1 MNELRFLEVIG
12 KIDEDLLK
20 EADVDIEKQ
29 YSSKPSIAKRRIY
42 AFGSVAAAAV
52 VTVGSVA
59 VYTSHPPS
67 DLLVDHSI
75 VHQDI
80 SSKNN
85 NETNNKGISSA
96 TDYDDPTEKSTLN
109 EDNIQQTDPMNP
121 QATSVSDDSFVQT
134 TTINNSNEP
143 STPSDN
149 KTPQITEP
157 QINGYK
163 GGVSAE
169 NCYVQP
175 FIATIDSDFD
185 DYGVDELHHIDVRT
199 ADGSYRQLRPEE
211 YDVNGI
217 SSEIGNSDFGG
228 YIGKIVEVNDHDYH
242 GNQAESQEPA
252 IAGADVY
259 YYAPMGNNK
268 VFIIVKKGDQCSM
281 FIDDNVN
288 VSSGFQNGLAF
299 FDVNSADDIQ
309 TIEYHIDVP
318 DNSGR
323 MITAVQKTIT
333 DTHKINSFY
342 ELICQLQP
350 EDYSDLPEHIGT
362 PQWLV
367 DAWANYDA
375 ASDAPAREDYCIAI
389 KLKDGT
395 VLQDINYRPYLGNG
409 YIEGMQ
415 ELTAEQNTELRTL
428 LG

>member
-1 MNELRFLEVIG
+1 MNELRFLKVMG

-20 EADVDIEKQ
+20 EAEVDIEKK
-29 YSSKPSIAKRRIY
+29 YSSKPSISKRRIY

-59 VYTSHPPS
+59 VYNSHTPS
-67 DLLVDHSI
+67 DQLADHSI

-80 SSKNN
+80 SGKNDDEPNN
-85 NETNNKGISSA
+85 NDVPSA
-96 TDYDDPTEKSTLN
+96 TEKSTFN
-109 EDNIQQTDPMNP
+109 EDNIQQTDPINP
-121 QATSVSDDSFVQT
+121 QATSVSDDSFIQS
-134 TTINNSNEP
+134 TIVNNSNEP
-143 STPSDN
+143 PPNDN

-157 QINGYK
+157 QNNGNK

-185 DYGVDELHHIDVRT
+185 YYGVDELHHIDIRT
-199 ADGSYRQLRPEE
+199 ADGFYRQLRPDE
-211 YDVNGI
+211 YDTNGI
-217 SSEIGNSDFGG
+217 SSTINISDFGG
-228 YIGKIVEVNDHDYH
+228 YIGKIVEVSDYDYH

-268 VFIIVKKGDQCSM
+268 VFIIVKKDDQCSV
-281 FIDDNVN
+281 FISDNIN
-288 VSSGFQNGLAF
+288 ISSGFQNGLAF

-309 TIEYHIDVP
+309 MIEYHVDVP

-323 MITAVQKTIT
+323 MITSVQKTIT
-333 DTHKINSFY
+333 DTETIRIFY
-342 ELICQLQP
+342 KLICQLQP
-350 EDYSDLPEHIGT
+350 EDYSSLPEHIAT

-375 ASDAPAREDYCIAI
+375 ASDSPAREDYGITI

-395 VLQDINYRPYLGNG
+395 VLQDINYKPYLGNG
-409 YIEGMQ
+409 YIEGIQ
-415 ELTAEQNTELRTL
+415 ELTPEQNTALRAL